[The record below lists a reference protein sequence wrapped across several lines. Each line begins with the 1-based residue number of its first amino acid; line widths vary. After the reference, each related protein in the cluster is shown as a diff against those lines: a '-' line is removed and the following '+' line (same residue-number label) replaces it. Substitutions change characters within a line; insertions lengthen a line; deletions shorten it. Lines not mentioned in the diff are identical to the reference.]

1 MRLII
6 LTILALLAF
15 AGNSLLCRIALYET
29 NIDPVSF
36 TTIRLVSGALC
47 LLLIVY
53 LVKRQSLIYS
63 QKSWRSAL
71 WLFVYAFCFSLS
83 YIGLSAG
90 TGALI
95 LFATV
100 QLTMLSLSWWKG
112 DRFSKPQW
120 LGFVMAWLGLVYLFL
135 PGVTAPPLT
144 SAMLMIGSGIAWAL
158 YTLRGQQGGDPTQ
171 TTALNFIYSIPF
183 ALVLS
188 IAGLSNANLDAFGV
202 IYAVL
207 SGAIT
212 SGVGYA
218 IWYAVLPSMKA
229 STAASLQLSVPV
241 IAAVAGVVLLDEMLT
256 LRLSIA
262 SISILGGVGIV
273 LYFRQKKAVR
283 NQHGNQ

>member
-6 LTILALLAF
+6 YTILALLAF
-15 AGNSLLCRIALYET
+15 AGNSLLCRIALHET

-71 WLFVYAFCFSLS
+71 WLFVYAICFSLS

-112 DRFSKPQW
+112 DFFSKPQW

-144 SAMLMIGSGIAWAL
+144 SALLMIGSGIAWAL
-158 YTLRGQQGGDPTQ
+158 YTLRGQQGGDPTH

-188 IAGLSNANLDAFGV
+188 MVGMSNANLDAHGV

-256 LRLSIA
+256 WRLSIA
-262 SISILGGVGIV
+262 SISILGGVGVV
-273 LYFRQKKAVR
+273 LYFRQKKAVQ